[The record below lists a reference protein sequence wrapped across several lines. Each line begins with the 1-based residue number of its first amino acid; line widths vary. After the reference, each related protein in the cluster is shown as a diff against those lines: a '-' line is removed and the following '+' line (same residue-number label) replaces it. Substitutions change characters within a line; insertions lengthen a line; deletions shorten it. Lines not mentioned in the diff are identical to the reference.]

1 MSDIKLTI
9 TEYFKEFQVDLEKS
23 NLDGIISNRTDSKKF
38 EYRPDDMEGFLKA
51 SDLRAVADKLDELN
65 ELDNNFNWIGIKK
78 TIRDSAEKVTLSGNQ
93 LKDALEFLAPDN
105 TKEQLDSEVTIFWIS
120 TDDSSTCG
128 YYAVE
133 TECEEEGSVFLDW

>member
-65 ELDNNFNWIGIKK
+65 ELDNDFNWI
-78 TIRDSAEKVTLSGNQ
+78 RDTQ
-93 LKDALEFLAPDN
+93 
-105 TKEQLDSEVTIFWIS
+105 
-120 TDDSSTCG
+120 
-128 YYAVE
+128 
-133 TECEEEGSVFLDW
+133 